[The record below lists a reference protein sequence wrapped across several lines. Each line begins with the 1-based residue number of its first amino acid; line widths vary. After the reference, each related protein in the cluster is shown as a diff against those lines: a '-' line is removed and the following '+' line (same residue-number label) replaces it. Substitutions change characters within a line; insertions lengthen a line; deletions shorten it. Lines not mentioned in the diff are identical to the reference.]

1 MRTFPAIQERHDLV
15 LILERFQIFVLLV
28 KKLTEVGHLSHLRP
42 RVDGTE
48 LYFKYLHNVELELA
62 RSILGGCNIF
72 DRTFPRNE
80 DFPTLHWEHI
90 YWTQTLFCYRI
101 QNTYRL
107 FIKTEILYSVFYKN
121 DSLFPINFTLCS
133 KRNTIRFSLCND
145 FRFCFILEKKSRTW
159 TIFNFK
165 NFQFHSPIALL

>member
-1 MRTFPAIQERHDLV
+1 MTLCTQSTIGHVEAYLIYALRVESKELCFKNLTHVEVFYKMRTFPAIQERHDLA

-48 LYFKYLHNVELELA
+48 LCFKYLDNVELELV

-72 DRTFPRNE
+72 DRIFRRNE

-90 YWTQTLFCYRI
+90 YWTQTLVCYRI
-101 QNTYRL
+101 QNIYRL
-107 FIKTEILYSVFYKN
+107 FIKTDF
-121 DSLFPINFTLCS
+121 SLFC
-133 KRNTIRFSLCND
+133 
-145 FRFCFILEKKSRTW
+145 IL
-159 TIFNFK
+159 
-165 NFQFHSPIALL
+165 